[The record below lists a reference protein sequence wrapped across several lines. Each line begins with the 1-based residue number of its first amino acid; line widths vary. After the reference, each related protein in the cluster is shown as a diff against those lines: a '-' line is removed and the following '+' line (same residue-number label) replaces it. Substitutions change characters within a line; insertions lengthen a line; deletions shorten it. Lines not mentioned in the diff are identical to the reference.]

1 MSLSSTIQGSVL
13 RLHQLIYERSG
24 GRLGHGMIGV
34 PTLLLRT
41 TGARTAAQRTNA
53 LVYAKDGES
62 YVVVASNGG
71 ADSSPG
77 WYFNVRAHHDV
88 ELQVGQRKL
97 PGIARIVDH
106 DDEDYARL
114 WRLVNDNN
122 HGRYDA
128 YQRQTSRPI
137 PLIAVAPK

>member
-1 MSLSSTIQGSVL
+1 VSFASTIL
-13 RLHQLIYERSG
+13 RLHQLVYERSG

-53 LVYAKDGES
+53 LVYAKDGEN

-71 ADSSPG
+71 ADNSPG
-77 WYFNVRAHHDV
+77 WFFNVRKNLDV

-97 PGIARIVDH
+97 PGSARIVDH
-106 DDEDYARL
+106 DDEEYQRL
-114 WRLVNDNN
+114 WRLVNLNN
-122 HGRYDA
+122 HDRYDA
-128 YQRQTSRPI
+128 YQTQTSRPI
-137 PLIAVAPK
+137 PLIVVAPK

>member
-1 MSLSSTIQGSVL
+1 MSLTSTVL
-13 RLHQLIYERSG
+13 RLHQLVYERSG
-24 GRLGHGMIGV
+24 GRLGHGMVGV

-41 TGARTAAQRTNA
+41 TGARTAATRTNA
-53 LVYAKDGES
+53 LVYAKDGEN
-62 YVVVASNGG
+62 YVVVASKGG
-71 ADSSPG
+71 ADQSPG
-77 WYFNVRAHHDV
+77 WFFNVRANPDV

-97 PGIARIVDH
+97 PGSARIVDH

-128 YQRQTSRPI
+128 YQTKTSRPI
-137 PLIAVAPK
+137 PLIVVAPK

>member
-1 MSLSSTIQGSVL
+1 VSLTSTVL
-13 RLHQLIYERSG
+13 RLHQLVYERSG
-24 GRLGHGMIGV
+24 GRLGHGMVGV

-41 TGARTAAQRTNA
+41 TGARTAATRTNA
-53 LVYAKDGES
+53 LVYAKDGEN
-62 YVVVASNGG
+62 YVVVASKGG
-71 ADSSPG
+71 ADQSPG
-77 WYFNVRAHHDV
+77 WFFNVRANPDV

-97 PGIARIVDH
+97 PGSARIVDH

-128 YQRQTSRPI
+128 YQTKTSRPI
-137 PLIAVAPK
+137 PLIVVAPK